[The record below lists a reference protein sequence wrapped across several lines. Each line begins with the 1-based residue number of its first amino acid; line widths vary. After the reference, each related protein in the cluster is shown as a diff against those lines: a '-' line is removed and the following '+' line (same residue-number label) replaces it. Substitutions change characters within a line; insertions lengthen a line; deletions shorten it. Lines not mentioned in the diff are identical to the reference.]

1 VRSIGVRRTQRLTWP
16 GRRRAAW
23 CVRSCTRSWS
33 AFAATGRL
41 AINVPQVSANTGESS
56 RKRLSFV
63 RYAPLAGR
71 RFADAI
77 PGSGVS
83 CGSSP
88 AGCSEVSD
96 SPSAAFRQAPTQ
108 VVRGFEGPRTRN
120 RRCRPRVSRSTGRP
134 PQDGV
139 GEPEVQMHL
148 PHRTY
153 VTCMEREWHPAECA
167 GECAAISRLSAM
179 ISYYAVIRC
188 PWRSIVGIPR
198 TYHRHAAGRALQRRS
213 LAPQASSPALGSAPA
228 LWRMRGTWLQAPRGR
243 EGGAAEPRSSSRHA
257 P

>member
-1 VRSIGVRRTQRLTWP
+1 LCERVPRTNGSGARSAVLLFYAQTLVGASRVSGLRSAVHGLIPEVLERFRNAATRPDGDHGSGALAAARRSIVRSIGVRRTQRLTWP

-134 PQDGV
+134 PQGQ
-139 GEPEVQMHL
+139 GRRAP
-148 PHRTY
+148 
-153 VTCMEREWHPAECA
+153 
-167 GECAAISRLSAM
+167 
-179 ISYYAVIRC
+179 RC
-188 PWRSIVGIPR
+188 D
-198 TYHRHAAGRALQRRS
+198 
-213 LAPQASSPALGSAPA
+213 APASSHVRHVHGEGVAPS
-228 LWRMRGTWLQAPRGR
+228 RMCGR
-243 EGGAAEPRSSSRHA
+243 MCCDITAKRHDI
-257 P
+257 PITR